1 MHLTREEYRLIK
13 SLNREEMEEYLE
25 IREIER
31 EKIRKEAL
39 LDARQALEKA
49 ICIKGLGL
57 VRKAEIRKR
66 YREEMEEKEYGRRE
80 KRVT

>member
-13 SLNREEMEEYLE
+13 GLNREEMEGYLE

-49 ICIKGLGL
+49 ICIKGLGP

>member
-13 SLNREEMEEYLE
+13 SLNREEMEGYLE
-25 IREIER
+25 IREIEK

-39 LDARQALEKA
+39 LDARQSLEKA
-49 ICIKGLGL
+49 ICIKGLGP

-66 YREEMEEKEYGRRE
+66 YREEMEEKENGRRE